1 MSELVRTLKTGKS
14 RIVVGAD
21 MDDSVL
27 SRAEEFFYF
36 DDDLPL
42 KIENWAASRC
52 ETFSNANSEHP
63 IVHHQYYE
71 EYQQLFAS
79 IIEDFIRQEG
89 MDITRF
95 YREIANESHKN
106 NFRTPSFSSI
116 LSSTLSFESFCE
128 MMNSVREGNGVV
140 YCPPL
145 IDITDEPSMMSAD
158 EKFSMDYPLN
168 DDKTYDS
175 VASCKEYRDC
185 NVDSCKYYK

>member
-1 MSELVRTLKTGKS
+1 ME
-14 RIVVGAD
+14 
-21 MDDSVL
+21 DSIL

-42 KIENWAASRC
+42 QIEQWAASRC
-52 ETFSNANSEHP
+52 ESFTVGANVEHP
-63 IVHHQYYE
+63 LIHHQYYN

-89 MDITRF
+89 MDINRF
-95 YREIANESHKN
+95 YQEIANESHRN
-106 NFRTPSFSSI
+106 NFRTASFSSI

-128 MMNSVREGNGVV
+128 MMNGVREGNGVV

-145 IDITDEPSMMSAD
+145 IDVTNESTTMCADDKFGMMDYSVSD
-158 EKFSMDYPLN
+158 EKAYKD
-168 DDKTYDS
+168 YDS
-175 VASCKEYRDC
+175 NASSKEYRDY

>member
-1 MSELVRTLKTGKS
+1 
-14 RIVVGAD
+14 
-21 MDDSVL
+21 MDDSIL

-36 DDDLPL
+36 DDDLTL

-52 ETFSNANSEHP
+52 ESFSNINSEHP
-63 IVHHQYYE
+63 LMHHQYYE
-71 EYQQLFAS
+71 DYQQLFAS

-89 MDITRF
+89 MDINRF
-95 YREIANESHKN
+95 YQEIANESHKN
-106 NFRTPSFSSI
+106 NFRTASFSSI

-145 IDITDEPSMMSAD
+145 IDISDEPDMMSAD
-158 EKFSMDYPLN
+158 DKYDMDYSLN
-168 DDKTYDS
+168 NEKSYKNDAS
-175 VASCKEYRDC
+175 VARSKDYNDY

>member
-1 MSELVRTLKTGKS
+1 
-14 RIVVGAD
+14 
-21 MDDSVL
+21 MDDSIL

-52 ETFSNANSEHP
+52 ESFSNANSEALSEHP
-63 IVHHQYYE
+63 IIHQQYYE

-89 MDITRF
+89 MDISRF
-95 YREIANESHKN
+95 YQEIANESHKN

-145 IDITDEPSMMSAD
+145 IDITDEPDMMSAD
-158 EKFSMDYPLN
+158 DKFSMDSSLN
-168 DDKTYDS
+168 EDKAYKNYDS
-175 VASCKEYRDC
+175 VASCKEYRDY